1 MPLITVGLLNYNQG
15 KYINFCFDSIKKVDY
30 KNIEYI
36 FSDDCSTD
44 NSIEIAKASSLDQ
57 LTILTSKNNMGV
69 SVNANKYI
77 RQSSGD
83 FIAAVCCDDGFLP
96 KKLTRQLKEF
106 EKDSTVGAVFTLP
119 SLIDE
124 NNNPLPNE
132 ALPIFFNKNFNSRFE
147 FLRYFFF
154 NGNFLLGPSL
164 MVKQSCYNKVGLYD
178 PRLLQLQDFEMYIR
192 MCLAGYELKLIEEPL
207 TYYRIRN
214 NNQNLSLK
222 PHRSR
227 LLYEM
232 TLILKDHYSTINDPE
247 LLNKIFPMIPIN
259 NIYLMKFDLAQIALK
274 TNRQWHSLFGLDL
287 LYQLFK
293 SEEAIELIG
302 KERKFYPP
310 DLFALIND

>member
-1 MPLITVGLLNYNQG
+1 
-15 KYINFCFDSIKKVDY
+15 
-30 KNIEYI
+30 
-36 FSDDCSTD
+36 
-44 NSIEIAKASSLDQ
+44 
-57 LTILTSKNNMGV
+57 
-69 SVNANKYI
+69 
-77 RQSSGD
+77 
-83 FIAAVCCDDGFLP
+83 
-96 KKLTRQLKEF
+96 
-106 EKDSTVGAVFTLP
+106 
-119 SLIDE
+119 
-124 NNNPLPNE
+124 
-132 ALPIFFNKNFNSRFE
+132 
-147 FLRYFFF
+147 
-154 NGNFLLGPSL
+154 